1 MSDDAKVTLGKGR
14 PTPKRSDAQKRRG
27 GPVEPPPT
35 SRREAAKRLRVQQ
48 AQDRRSV
55 RAGTMAGDQSKML
68 RRDAGPLRS
77 AVRDHVDGRRNA
89 GVVMLPVALLLV
101 AVQFSGDARLLAVIY
116 RVWTVVLL
124 VVIGDLLATAYALRR
139 LIKADF
145 PAERRTR
152 GHLFYGLIRS
162 TVFRRFRM
170 PPPRVRPAPLLR
182 R

>member
-35 SRREAAKRLRVQQ
+35 SRREAAKRLRTQQ
-48 AQDRRSV
+48 AHDRQSV

-68 RRDAGPLRS
+68 RRDAGPVRS

-101 AVQFSGDARLLAVIY
+101 ASQLSGDTRLLAVAY
-116 RVWTVVLL
+116 RIWTVVLL
-124 VVIGDLLATAYALRR
+124 VVIGDLLATAYALHR
-139 LIKADF
+139 LIKANF
-145 PAERRTR
+145 PEEPRTR

-162 TVFRRFRM
+162 TVFRRLRM
-170 PPPRVRPAPLLR
+170 PPPRVRPAGLLR